1 MKIVSIVLHGNFT
14 DGMAYQENC
23 LPYYQKKV
31 FGADVVI
38 VAGQYSLKMGS
49 NESVVNASGEYTCF
63 NGLRLIRIA
72 NAKGKMG
79 RKLAYM
85 PKLYDV
91 LEKEQP
97 DYIFAHLIQ
106 SVSIKDVV
114 RYKKKYPEVKVYGD
128 SHADYINS
136 AHGWLS
142 KKILHGIIWKH
153 ILKESAPYFE
163 KIYGVLPAR
172 VSFLKEMY
180 GLSDD
185 KIDLLL
191 MGAEDELI
199 DYKQKAVIRKRIRD
213 NLNLSE
219 NDFVIITGGK
229 IDERK
234 NLNVLVEAIE
244 SFKDNNVKLLIFG
257 KSDDKMRAYMN
268 EIEMKDYII
277 NLGWIDS
284 RKMYEYLHASDLGV
298 FPGTHSVI
306 WEQVVG
312 YGLPGVFRHWDGIE
326 HIDFQGNMRYFYNN
340 SVSELTDILVEII
353 CSRETYRKMKSRAE
367 EISGEFHYSTLALK
381 SLGRNVINQA
391 DNK

>member
-1 MKIVSIVLHGNFT
+1 M
-14 DGMAYQENC
+14 
-23 LPYYQKKV
+23 
-31 FGADVVI
+31 
-38 VAGQYSLKMGS
+38 
-49 NESVVNASGEYTCF
+49 
-63 NGLRLIRIA
+63 
-72 NAKGKMG
+72 
-79 RKLAYM
+79 
-85 PKLYDV
+85 
-91 LEKEQP
+91 
-97 DYIFAHLIQ
+97 
-106 SVSIKDVV
+106 
-114 RYKKKYPEVKVYGD
+114 
-128 SHADYINS
+128 
-136 AHGWLS
+136 
-142 KKILHGIIWKH
+142 
-153 ILKESAPYFE
+153 
-163 KIYGVLPAR
+163 
-172 VSFLKEMY
+172 
-180 GLSDD
+180 
-185 KIDLLL
+185 
-191 MGAEDELI
+191 
-199 DYKQKAVIRKRIRD
+199 
-213 NLNLSE
+213 
-219 NDFVIITGGK
+219 
-229 IDERK
+229 
-234 NLNVLVEAIE
+234 EAIE